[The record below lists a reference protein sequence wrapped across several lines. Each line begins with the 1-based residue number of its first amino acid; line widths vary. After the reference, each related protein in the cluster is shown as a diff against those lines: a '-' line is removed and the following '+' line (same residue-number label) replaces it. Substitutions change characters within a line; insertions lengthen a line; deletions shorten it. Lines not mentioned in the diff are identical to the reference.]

1 MEKIT
6 KWRIPLL
13 IGLGIVQGLII
24 IGLVFSNQ
32 KSAQTENTDEWL
44 LEMQSESESI
54 FQEPEEQ
61 EPVFWV
67 VDVKGA
73 VTNPGIYEVA
83 KNMRVQNAI
92 DLAGGL
98 LQNAETRHINF
109 AQHVTDQMLLYI
121 PVVGE
126 EIVDIPYTQQNSP
139 VEEGTSKININTA
152 TDLELQ
158 ALPGIGEKK
167 ALQIIN
173 YRTEN
178 GSFSTIEELMEVSG
192 IGQKTFDTLK
202 ESITVTK

>member
-1 MEKIT
+1 MEKLA

-13 IGLGIVQGLII
+13 IGLGIVQCFII

-32 KSAQTENTDEWL
+32 KSAQTESTDEWL
-44 LEMQSESESI
+44 LERESETESFI
-54 FQEPEEQ
+54 QEAEEQ
-61 EPVFWV
+61 EPIFWV

-83 KNMRVQNAI
+83 KNMRVQDAI

-98 LQNAETRHINF
+98 LKNAETRHINF
-109 AQHVTDQMLLYI
+109 AQHLTDQMLLYI

-126 EIVDIPYTQQNSP
+126 ETENILYTQPNPS
-139 VEEGTSKININTA
+139 VTEGTAKVNINTA
-152 TDLELQ
+152 TEMELQ

-173 YRTEN
+173 YRKEN
-178 GSFSTIEELMEVSG
+178 GSFSAIEELMEVSG

>member
-32 KSAQTENTDEWL
+32 KSEQTENTDEWL

-126 EIVDIPYTQQNSP
+126 EIVDIPYTQPNSP

>member
-98 LQNAETRHINF
+98 LQNAETSHINF

-126 EIVDIPYTQQNSP
+126 EIVDIPYTQPNSP

>member
-24 IGLVFSNQ
+24 IGLVFTNQ

-83 KNMRVQNAI
+83 KNMRVQDAI

-126 EIVDIPYTQQNSP
+126 EIVDIPYTQPNSP

>member
-126 EIVDIPYTQQNSP
+126 EIVDFPYTQPNSP

>member
-6 KWRIPLL
+6 KWRMPLL
-13 IGLGIVQGLII
+13 IGLGIVQCFII
-24 IGLVFSNQ
+24 IGLVFTNQ

-126 EIVDIPYTQQNSP
+126 EIVDIPYTQPNSP

-173 YRTEN
+173 YRKEN
-178 GSFSTIEELMEVSG
+178 GSFSAIEELMEVSG

>member
-126 EIVDIPYTQQNSP
+126 EIVDIPYTQPNSP

-192 IGQKTFDTLK
+192 IGQKTIDTLK

>member
-32 KSAQTENTDEWL
+32 KSARTENTDEWL

-126 EIVDIPYTQQNSP
+126 EIVDIPYTQPNSP

>member
-61 EPVFWV
+61 EPVFFE

-126 EIVDIPYTQQNSP
+126 EIVDIPYTQPNSP

>member
-126 EIVDIPYTQQNSP
+126 EIVDIPYTQPNSP

>member
-44 LEMQSESESI
+44 LEMQSESECI

-126 EIVDIPYTQQNSP
+126 EIVDIPYTQPNSP

>member
-61 EPVFWV
+61 EPVFWM

-126 EIVDIPYTQQNSP
+126 EIVDIPYTQPNSP

>member
-32 KSAQTENTDEWL
+32 KSAQTENMDEWL

-126 EIVDIPYTQQNSP
+126 EIVDIPYTQPNSP

>member
-126 EIVDIPYTQQNSP
+126 EIVDTPYTQPNSP

>member
-126 EIVDIPYTQQNSP
+126 EIVDIPYTQPNSP

-192 IGQKTFDTLK
+192 IGQKTFDALK

>member
-126 EIVDIPYTQQNSP
+126 EIGDIPYTQPNSP

>member
-109 AQHVTDQMLLYI
+109 VQHVTDQMLLYI

-126 EIVDIPYTQQNSP
+126 EIVDIPYTQPNSP

>member
-126 EIVDIPYTQQNSP
+126 EIVDIPYTQPNSS

>member
-24 IGLVFSNQ
+24 IGLVFTNQ

-44 LEMQSESESI
+44 LEMQSESECI

-126 EIVDIPYTQQNSP
+126 EIVDIPYTQPNSP

>member
-24 IGLVFSNQ
+24 IGLVFTNQ

-44 LEMQSESESI
+44 LGMQSESESI

-126 EIVDIPYTQQNSP
+126 EIVDIPYTQPNSP

>member
-24 IGLVFSNQ
+24 IGLVFTNQ

-126 EIVDIPYTQQNSP
+126 EIVDIPYTQPNSP

>member
-126 EIVDIPYTQQNSP
+126 EIVDIPYTQSNSP

>member
-121 PVVGE
+121 PAVGE
-126 EIVDIPYTQQNSP
+126 EIVDIPYTQPNSP

>member
-24 IGLVFSNQ
+24 IGLVFTNQ
-32 KSAQTENTDEWL
+32 ESAQTENTDEWL

-126 EIVDIPYTQQNSP
+126 EIVDIPYTQPNSP

>member
-126 EIVDIPYTQQNSP
+126 EIADIPYTQPNSP

>member
-73 VTNPGIYEVA
+73 VMNPGIYEVA

-126 EIVDIPYTQQNSP
+126 EIVDIPYTQPNSP

>member
-126 EIVDIPYTQQNSP
+126 EIVDIPYTHPNSP

-178 GSFSTIEELMEVSG
+178 GSFSTIEELMEDSG

>member
-121 PVVGE
+121 PAVGE
-126 EIVDIPYTQQNSP
+126 EIVDIPYTQPNSP
-139 VEEGTSKININTA
+139 VAEGTSKININTA

>member
-61 EPVFWV
+61 EPIFWV

-126 EIVDIPYTQQNSP
+126 EIVDIPYTQPNLP

>member
-98 LQNAETRHINF
+98 PQNAETRHINF

-126 EIVDIPYTQQNSP
+126 EIVDIPYTQPNSP

>member
-126 EIVDIPYTQQNSP
+126 EIVDIPYTHPNSP

>member
-61 EPVFWV
+61 ELVFWV

-126 EIVDIPYTQQNSP
+126 EIVDIPYTQPNSP

>member
-73 VTNPGIYEVA
+73 VMNPGIYEVA

-126 EIVDIPYTQQNSP
+126 EIVDFPYTQPNSP

>member
-1 MEKIT
+1 M
-6 KWRIPLL
+6 
-13 IGLGIVQGLII
+13 
-24 IGLVFSNQ
+24 
-32 KSAQTENTDEWL
+32 
-44 LEMQSESESI
+44 
-54 FQEPEEQ
+54 
-61 EPVFWV
+61 
-67 VDVKGA
+67 
-73 VTNPGIYEVA
+73 A

-126 EIVDIPYTQQNSP
+126 EIVDIPYTQPNSP

>member
-126 EIVDIPYTQQNSP
+126 EIVDIPYTQPNSP

-158 ALPGIGEKK
+158 DLPGIGEKK

>member
-126 EIVDIPYTQQNSP
+126 EVVDIPYTQPNSP

>member
-6 KWRIPLL
+6 KWRISLL

-24 IGLVFSNQ
+24 IGLVFTNQ

-126 EIVDIPYTQQNSP
+126 EIVDIPYTQPNSP

>member
-126 EIVDIPYTQQNSP
+126 EIVDIPYTQPNSP

-202 ESITVTK
+202 ASITVTK

>member
-6 KWRIPLL
+6 KWRIPLI

-126 EIVDIPYTQQNSP
+126 EIVDIPYTQPNSP